1 LPDPSHLLEGT
12 GKSLRHVEVQRKEEL
27 KNPALR
33 KLIQAA
39 VLLNKKEPM
48 QGMKLRKEPR

>member
-48 QGMKLRKEPR
+48 QGMKPRKEPR